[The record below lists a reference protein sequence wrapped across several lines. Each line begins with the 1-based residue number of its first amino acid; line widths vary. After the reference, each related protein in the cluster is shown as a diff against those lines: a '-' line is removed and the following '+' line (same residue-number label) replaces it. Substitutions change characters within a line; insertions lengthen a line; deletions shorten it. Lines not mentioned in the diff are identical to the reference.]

1 MALARLDAGDLD
13 MIVATLK
20 EFTSRETPLE
30 RRLQWDTDDTCPVEA
45 VRAMLGPDV
54 GLHLVFLPVE
64 YDGMGG
70 GAYDIYRLS
79 CEFAK
84 IDLGLATAMLAVA
97 LGSDPIRVGCTGEQK
112 KRWLPRIANEG
123 LIVAY
128 AVTEPEAGS
137 NVQNLKT
144 EAVPITDASGR
155 ITHYRITGVKQFISN
170 GSIADLYTVLA
181 KAPGGPTFFVV
192 ERNTPG
198 LKAGKH
204 EVKHG
209 IRLSDT
215 AQVLLQDVVVPAENL
230 VGDAEGN
237 GLKQANEVFGFTRLM
252 VAGFGLGAGLASL
265 EKAIAYSKQRR
276 QMGTLLCEKQ
286 GFTHK
291 LLVPNSVRLAA
302 ARAYIEYVSDLL
314 DSGSED
320 RQLEGA
326 VAKFMATEYGNIA
339 ADDAVQ
345 ALGGYGYCVDFEVE
359 KIRRDARILRIYEGT
374 SEIMQ
379 NIIGVFRMRQSVKSK
394 GEFYGAMAAE
404 AGPMVDC
411 GGPAVAKAARFLS
424 EAVNLAFHEKLMKQ
438 QHALFEIATSMA
450 EVEMAVALVR
460 AASKGTGLL
469 KAQARVYA
477 SDVALSTVTRL
488 MKLFTA
494 SGVLTAVQLEE
505 LGVAADISGVVAM
518 QSGRLQDM
526 DFIAK
531 EITGQ

>member
-1 MALARLDAGDLD
+1 MPLARLDAGDLEL
-13 MIVATLK
+13 IVTTLK
-20 EFTSRETPLE
+20 EFTDREAPLE
-30 RRLQWDTDDTCPVEA
+30 RRLHWDETDTCPVDA
-45 VRAMLGPDV
+45 VRAMLSPEV
-54 GLHLVFLPVE
+54 GLHLVFLPQE

-97 LGSDPIRVGCTGEQK
+97 LGTDPIRVGCTESQK
-112 KRWLPRIANEG
+112 RRWLPRIANEG

-137 NVQNLKT
+137 NVQNVKT
-144 EAVPITDASGR
+144 TAERVTDASGR
-155 ITHYRITGVKQFISN
+155 ITHYRLNGVKQFISN

-181 KAPGGPTFFVV
+181 KAPDGPTFFVV

-204 EVKHG
+204 EIKHG

-215 AQVLLQDVVVPAENL
+215 AQVLLQDVVVAADQV
-230 VGDAEGN
+230 VGDKEGE

-252 VAGFGLGAGLASL
+252 VAAFGLGTGLSAL
-265 EKAIAYSKQRR
+265 EKAIAYSKQRK

-291 LLVPNSVRLAA
+291 LIVPNSVRLAA
-302 ARAYIEYVSDLL
+302 AKAFIEYVADLL
-314 DSGSED
+314 DSGNED
-320 RQLEGA
+320 RQVEGA
-326 VAKFMATEYGNIA
+326 VAKLFATEVGNIA

-379 NIIGVFRMRQSVKSK
+379 SIIGVFRMRESVKR
-394 GEFYGAMAAE
+394 GFYGTLAASVDKCTESGGTE
-404 AGPMVDC
+404 A
-411 GGPAVAKAARFLS
+411 AKTARFLS
-424 EAVNLAFHEKLMKQ
+424 DAIRLAFDEKLIKQ
-438 QHALFEIATSMA
+438 QHALFEFATAMA
-450 EVEMAVALVR
+450 EVETAIALVR
-460 AASKGTGLL
+460 AAASGSDALL
-469 KAQARVYA
+469 KAQARVWA
-477 SDVALSTVTRL
+477 GDVAVSVPARL
-488 MKLFTA
+488 LKLFSA
-494 SGVLTAVQLEE
+494 SNVLSHGDFEK
-505 LGVAADISGVVAM
+505 ISFAGDLSGAIAM
-518 QSGRLQDM
+518 QAGRLADM
-526 DFIAK
+526 DSIA
-531 EITGQ
+531 QQLRSA